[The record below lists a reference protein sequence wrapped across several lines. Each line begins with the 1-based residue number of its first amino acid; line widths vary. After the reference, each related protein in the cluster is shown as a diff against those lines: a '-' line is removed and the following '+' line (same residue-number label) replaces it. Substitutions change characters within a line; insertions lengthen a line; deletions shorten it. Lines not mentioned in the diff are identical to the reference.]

1 MVNVGLYHDGETSGD
16 TTNGDNLSDSSTLTS
31 ISTEPVDGNYGR
43 QSVSLDSTGFDVAQD
58 TNGDW
63 YASVANEVSFD
74 VGNTTGTVD
83 AYFVTLSW
91 DSDGDGTAET
101 NLYFTGNL
109 TEKVDLSN
117 YTTLNIGSVGLGQT

>member
-1 MVNVGLYHDGETSGD
+1 MVEVGLYHDGETSGD
-16 TTNGDNLSDSSTLTS
+16 TTNGDDLRDSGTLAD
-31 ISTEPVDGNYGR
+31 IQTEPADGNYGR
-43 QSVSLDSTGFDVAQD
+43 QQVSLDSTGFDVTQD

-63 YASVANEVSFD
+63 YASVTNDVSYD
-74 VGNTTGTVD
+74 VGNTTGKVD
-83 AYFVTLSW
+83 AYFVTVSW

-109 TEKVDLSN
+109 TETVNLSN